1 MKMNL
6 TIFLPMTR
14 NLIVQFFVSVEKY
27 SDPTYNQIGIN
38 EELYK
43 YSTISVEQYAKT
55 IGADYKLITEP
66 KINWIHPTFE
76 RFDLFFNDEW
86 WEQYDNILYLDT
98 DVIAWPTAPNVFT
111 EYPSTHSFKP
121 VFDRI
126 ARKNTSGY
134 HEQRASGTCLEKFGP
149 AILQKKRFNAGV
161 FMLNKNC
168 VEIMKKFLDYKTL
181 NGDDNEQLIYAMLES
196 KVDVDQMDWRYNKKN
211 GTDCYF
217 GHAMGQQKFKSDY
230 NMLKIAKEIFDHPL

>member
-1 MKMNL
+1 MKKNL

-126 ARKNTSGY
+126 ARKNTLEH
-134 HEQRASGTCLEKFGP
+134 HEQRVSGTCLEKFEP
-149 AILQKKRFNAGV
+149 AVLQKKRFNAGV

-196 KVDVDQMDWRYNKKN
+196 KVEVDQMDWRYNKKN
-211 GTDCYF
+211 GTNCYF

-230 NMLKIAKEIFDHPL
+230 DMLKVAKEIFDHPL

>member
-1 MKMNL
+1 MKKNL

-76 RFDLFFNDEW
+76 RFDLFFNNEW

-126 ARKNTSGY
+126 ARKNTLEY
-134 HEQRASGTCLEKFGP
+134 HEQRVSGTCLEKFEP
-149 AILQKKRFNAGV
+149 AVLQKKRFNAGV

-196 KVDVDQMDWRYNKKN
+196 KVEVDQMDWRYNKKN
-211 GTDCYF
+211 GTNCYF

-230 NMLKIAKEIFDHPL
+230 DMLKVAKEIFDHPL

>member
-1 MKMNL
+1 
-6 TIFLPMTR
+6 MTR

-86 WEQYDNILYLDT
+86 WEQYDNILYLDI

-126 ARKNTSGY
+126 ARKNTLGY
-134 HEQRASGTCLEKFGP
+134 HEQRVSGTCLEKFEP
-149 AILQKKRFNAGV
+149 AVLQKKRFNAGV

-196 KVDVDQMDWRYNKKN
+196 KVEVDQMDWRYNKKN
-211 GTDCYF
+211 GTNCYF

-230 NMLKIAKEIFDHPL
+230 DMLKVAKEIFDHPL